1 MINGY
6 SEEIPLMQYV
16 NDWNLYIKKK
26 SLLLDIFFI
35 LQLLVSEWENSY
47 YYWFNNLDDLFC
59 LSLPYHIMSVAIRLG
74 IIH

>member
-26 SLLLDIFFI
+26 SLLLDFFYI
-35 LQLLVSEWENSY
+35 TAVSFRMRKQLL
-47 YYWFNNLDDLFC
+47 LL
-59 LSLPYHIMSVAIRLG
+59 I
-74 IIH
+74 